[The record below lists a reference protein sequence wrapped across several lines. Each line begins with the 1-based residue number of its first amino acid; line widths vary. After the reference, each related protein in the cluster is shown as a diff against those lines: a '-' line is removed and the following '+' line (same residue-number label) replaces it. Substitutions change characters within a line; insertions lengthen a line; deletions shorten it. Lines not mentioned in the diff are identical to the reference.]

1 MIPATCPGI
10 PPCNLDY
17 CLMCQWQSCTNYISC
32 IESYEIFLWIVLHD
46 QNMHSTCYDQTQKTT
61 QNLSY
66 PDLWCNQFPVRGTT
80 LRCTLM
86 KETQLWF
93 CRSHICCIKG
103 HHVRIPSQPAHLLQ
117 LIWFCSWTVTSYG
130 RGCLPLDRTENIDLT
145 AKTKRYGGMN
155 TFAQYMGRYARVST
169 HGCLSLYTKS
179 DVRLAKF
186 DSVDPFLLLR

>member
-46 QNMHSTCYDQTQKTT
+46 QNMHSSCYDQPPKTT

-66 PDLWCNQFPVRGTT
+66 PDLWCNQIPVRGTT

-86 KETQLWF
+86 KETQPWF

-103 HHVRIPSQPAHLLQ
+103 HHVRIPSQPALLLQ
-117 LIWFCSWTVTSYG
+117 LIWFCSWTVTSYAVEAASLKTARRILIWQLRRRNG
-130 RGCLPLDRTENIDLT
+130 TLVWTPLHSIWDD
-145 AKTKRYGGMN
+145 
-155 TFAQYMGRYARVST
+155 T
-169 HGCLSLYTKS
+169 HE
-179 DVRLAKF
+179 
-186 DSVDPFLLLR
+186 